1 MKDEIS
7 SKNISIRLNV
17 NIKEFILET
26 KILELFVKI
35 DFLQILNWL
44 LIPTTLFEN

>member
-7 SKNISIRLNV
+7 SKNISIRLSV
-17 NIKEFILET
+17 DFKEFILET

-35 DFLQILNWL
+35 DFLQILNSL
-44 LIPTTLFEN
+44 KV

>member
-7 SKNISIRLNV
+7 SKNISIRLSL

-35 DFLQILNWL
+35 DFLQILNSL
-44 LIPTTLFEN
+44 NG